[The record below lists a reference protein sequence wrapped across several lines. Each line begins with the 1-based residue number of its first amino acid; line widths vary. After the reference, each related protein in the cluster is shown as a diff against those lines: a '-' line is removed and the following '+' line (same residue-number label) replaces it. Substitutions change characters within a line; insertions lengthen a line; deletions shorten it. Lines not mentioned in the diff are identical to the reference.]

1 MCLTISRIAFELMVN
16 SRELVGNL
24 KIGNLN
30 IDESQEL
37 ILVTTNSKL

>member
-16 SRELVGNL
+16 SCELVGNL

-30 IDESQEL
+30 KDESQEL
-37 ILVTTNSKL
+37 IFVTTNSKL